1 MYPFL
6 PIIATP
12 TVALPPRAL
21 SPNPPSHSYSA
32 SVYDLPECR
41 ALLWQL
47 SVFISLSLSFPDLAA
62 ANRQRFTTSPAGL
75 EIPDITEIPAVPDEP
90 EVS

>member
-1 MYPFL
+1 MLLPYVVVHKHQILQKVTLYNNYPLLFKCTYPFL
-6 PIIATP
+6 PILATP

-41 ALLWQL
+41 ALL
-47 SVFISLSLSFPDLAA
+47 
-62 ANRQRFTTSPAGL
+62 
-75 EIPDITEIPAVPDEP
+75 
-90 EVS
+90 